1 MKKIFLTILCLYF
14 TTIKFTLAFDVKV
27 RQAILMDY
35 DTGEILFQKNA
46 NDRVYPSSMTKIM
59 TTYIIFEKLKNGR
72 LFLTDKILISNNAWK
87 QEGSRMF
94 LDIGSNVS
102 IEELLKGA
110 IVQSGND
117 ASYALAEGTAGTVYE
132 FVNLMNQK
140 AKEMGLENTNFTNP
154 IGFTENNH
162 YMSVKDTAILSKR
175 LIQDFPEYYAQYF
188 AIPEYKYNKITQQN
202 RNELLKTYEGADGI
216 KTGHT
221 EAAGYS
227 LAASAYRNNRR
238 LIAVINGANTKKDR
252 IEESKNL
259 LNYGFSILTKYTFY
273 KAGEVIKEIPIFYGK
288 EKKVNIISMSLGRTE
303 ETPLIYQAIKKAVSN
318 NILVVCAAGNEGDS
332 NGDTEELSYPA
343 VYSECISVGAVD
355 YSKNIARFTNS
366 NKSVDLVAPGVSI
379 MSTYPNNKYANLQGT
394 SMATPHVSGA
404 LALIINWSRKDF
416 GREMSETELYA
427 QLIRHTAS
435 LGFKKTL
442 VGNGLL
448 YLLAPQ
454 ILENYI
460 SQASI
465 LKL

>member
-1 MKKIFLTILCLYF
+1 
-14 TTIKFTLAFDVKV
+14 
-27 RQAILMDY
+27 
-35 DTGEILFQKNA
+35 
-46 NDRVYPSSMTKIM
+46 
-59 TTYIIFEKLKNGR
+59 
-72 LFLTDKILISNNAWK
+72 
-87 QEGSRMF
+87 
-94 LDIGSNVS
+94 
-102 IEELLKGA
+102 
-110 IVQSGND
+110 
-117 ASYALAEGTAGTVYE
+117 
-132 FVNLMNQK
+132 
-140 AKEMGLENTNFTNP
+140 
-154 IGFTENNH
+154 
-162 YMSVKDTAILSKR
+162 
-175 LIQDFPEYYAQYF
+175 
-188 AIPEYKYNKITQQN
+188 
-202 RNELLKTYEGADGI
+202 
-216 KTGHT
+216 
-221 EAAGYS
+221 
-227 LAASAYRNNRR
+227 
-238 LIAVINGANTKKDR
+238 
-252 IEESKNL
+252 
-259 LNYGFSILTKYTFY
+259 
-273 KAGEVIKEIPIFYGK
+273 
-288 EKKVNIISMSLGRTE
+288 MSLGSTE
-303 ETPLIYQAIKKAVSN
+303 ETPLIHEAIKKAVES

-460 SQASI
+460 SQASV
-465 LKL
+465 LKV

>member
-1 MKKIFLTILCLYF
+1 MEDKKIITLGDFKVMSIVED
-14 TTIKFTLAFDVKV
+14 TTEIPKGVSMIKA
-27 RQAILMDY
+27 
-35 DTGEILFQKNA
+35 
-46 NDRVYPSSMTKIM
+46 
-59 TTYIIFEKLKNGR
+59 
-72 LFLTDKILISNNAWK
+72 
-87 QEGSRMF
+87 
-94 LDIGSNVS
+94 
-102 IEELLKGA
+102 
-110 IVQSGND
+110 
-117 ASYALAEGTAGTVYE
+117 
-132 FVNLMNQK
+132 
-140 AKEMGLENTNFTNP
+140 
-154 IGFTENNH
+154 
-162 YMSVKDTAILSKR
+162 
-175 LIQDFPEYYAQYF
+175 PEYW
-188 AIPEYKYNKITQQN
+188 NKGD
-202 RNELLKTYEGADGI
+202 RGRGVV
-216 KTGHT
+216 
-221 EAAGYS
+221 
-227 LAASAYRNNRR
+227 
-238 LIAVINGANTKKDR
+238 IAVIDSGCDCDHVDLKDR
-252 IEESKNL
+252 IIGKYNFTSDDGGNPEIVTDYIGHGTHVAGIIGASQNGKGVVGVAPLCSLLILKALNKNGQGTEEAVAKAI
-259 LNYGFSILTKYTFY
+259 NYAVS
-273 KAGEVIKEIPIFYGK
+273 
-288 EKKVNIISMSLGRTE
+288 KKVNIISMSLGSTE

-460 SQASI
+460 SQALI

>member
-1 MKKIFLTILCLYF
+1 M
-14 TTIKFTLAFDVKV
+14 
-27 RQAILMDY
+27 
-35 DTGEILFQKNA
+35 
-46 NDRVYPSSMTKIM
+46 
-59 TTYIIFEKLKNGR
+59 
-72 LFLTDKILISNNAWK
+72 
-87 QEGSRMF
+87 
-94 LDIGSNVS
+94 S
-102 IEELLKGA
+102 I
-110 IVQSGND
+110 
-117 ASYALAEGTAGTVYE
+117 
-132 FVNLMNQK
+132 
-140 AKEMGLENTNFTNP
+140 
-154 IGFTENNH
+154 
-162 YMSVKDTAILSKR
+162 
-175 LIQDFPEYYAQYF
+175 
-188 AIPEYKYNKITQQN
+188 
-202 RNELLKTYEGADGI
+202 
-216 KTGHT
+216 
-221 EAAGYS
+221 
-227 LAASAYRNNRR
+227 
-238 LIAVINGANTKKDR
+238 
-252 IEESKNL
+252 
-259 LNYGFSILTKYTFY
+259 
-273 KAGEVIKEIPIFYGK
+273 
-288 EKKVNIISMSLGRTE
+288 GRTE

-460 SQASI
+460 SQALI

>member
-1 MKKIFLTILCLYF
+1 MAGIIGASQNGKGVVGVAPLCSLLILKAL
-14 TTIKFTLAFDVKV
+14 
-27 RQAILMDY
+27 
-35 DTGEILFQKNA
+35 N
-46 NDRVYPSSMTKIM
+46 
-59 TTYIIFEKLKNGR
+59 KNGQG
-72 LFLTDKILISNNAWK
+72 TEEDVAKAINYA
-87 QEGSRMF
+87 
-94 LDIGSNVS
+94 VS
-102 IEELLKGA
+102 
-110 IVQSGND
+110 
-117 ASYALAEGTAGTVYE
+117 
-132 FVNLMNQK
+132 
-140 AKEMGLENTNFTNP
+140 
-154 IGFTENNH
+154 
-162 YMSVKDTAILSKR
+162 
-175 LIQDFPEYYAQYF
+175 
-188 AIPEYKYNKITQQN
+188 
-202 RNELLKTYEGADGI
+202 
-216 KTGHT
+216 
-221 EAAGYS
+221 
-227 LAASAYRNNRR
+227 
-238 LIAVINGANTKKDR
+238 
-252 IEESKNL
+252 
-259 LNYGFSILTKYTFY
+259 
-273 KAGEVIKEIPIFYGK
+273 
-288 EKKVNIISMSLGRTE
+288 KKVNIISMSLGRTE